1 MGAASQPIP
10 EVVERPTRCAVG
22 RRPPCI
28 AAEHLLSG
36 KTATVHYC
44 CGDGDLAR

>member
-1 MGAASQPIP
+1 MGAASQPI
-10 EVVERPTRCAVG
+10 RSRG
-22 RRPPCI
+22 KRRAAQWEDGHRACI